1 MSNGRY
7 FNLRQL
13 PTKISPDLC
22 NFLSMSAA
30 AIMHLLTQWISNDQS
45 NLNLI
50 FNFKNISVK
59 VFPLFFSVSE
69 CDFLADIFRAGIINV
84 PEKSDQVAV
93 LLILTCT

>member
-1 MSNGRY
+1 MSNERF
-7 FNLRQL
+7 FNLKQL

-50 FNFKNISVK
+50 FTFKNISVK
-59 VFPLFFSVSE
+59 VSPLFFSQCQNVISWQTPE
-69 CDFLADIFRAGIINV
+69 IFITALG
-84 PEKSDQVAV
+84 QG
-93 LLILTCT
+93 